1 MACQEIWIRVAI
13 ANPMAHARHPVLE
26 VIAARVICLLAVL
39 LLAGCATPRR
49 PAPPDRFSVAAPV
62 GFPATVRSL
71 GSDRRFFVT
80 HLDELRRRVGAASG
94 GGPFNILALSGG
106 GAGGAFG
113 AGALVG
119 LGRRGAL
126 PQFAVVTGVSTGALL
141 APFAFLGPAWD
152 QELTEAFASART
164 EHLLRWRGF
173 GVLFRS
179 GVYQSKPLLELV
191 DHYVTDAM
199 IREVA
204 AQYEKG
210 RMLLVATTD
219 LDKEETTIWDMG
231 AIAAHGGESAR
242 TLFRDVL
249 VASASIPGLF
259 PPVLIRVSD
268 STGSYDEMHVDGST
282 SAPFFFTWEVAEVLA
297 IDAAELKN
305 ANLYIIINGQLGTTP
320 QTTRDKTFV
329 VLRRSFS
336 AQLMHALRATLERGV
351 EFARIYGM
359 NLKFARIPVEYP
371 YRGPLNFKP
380 EAMQAL
386 FNYAAG
392 CAAGGKLWTTAEQ
405 ALARTERT
413 MLPGSCP
420 GEPVGSE

>member
-1 MACQEIWIRVAI
+1 MKGRLGLSKVL
-13 ANPMAHARHPVLE
+13 ARRLPHGW
-26 VIAARVICLLAVL
+26 RSICLLAALSV
-39 LLAGCATPRR
+39 AGCAVSRQ
-49 PAPPDRFSVAAPV
+49 PAPPTRLSVAAPV

-71 GSDRRFFVT
+71 GSDRRFFLG
-80 HLDELRRRVGAASG
+80 HLEELRQRVGVAKSG
-94 GGPFNILALSGG
+94 SGAFNILALSGG

-152 QELTEAFASART
+152 QQLTEAFASART
-164 EHLLRWRGF
+164 EHLLHSRGL
-173 GVLFRS
+173 GVFFHS
-179 GVYQSKPLLELV
+179 GVYQGKPLVELV
-191 DHYVTDAM
+191 DHYVTEAM

-204 AQYEKG
+204 GQYQKG
-210 RMLLVATTD
+210 RVLLVATTD

-231 AIAAHGGESAR
+231 AIASHGGEPAR

-259 PPVLIRVSD
+259 PPVLIHVSD
-268 STGSYDEMHVDGST
+268 SQGSYDEMHVDGGT
-282 SAPFFFTWEVAEVLA
+282 SAPFFFTWEVAEILA
-297 IDAAELKN
+297 LDAEELKN

-320 QTTRDKTFV
+320 QTTRDKTIP
-329 VLRRSFS
+329 VLRRGFS
-336 AQLMHALRATLERGV
+336 TALMHALRATLELGV
-351 EFARIYGM
+351 EYARIYGM

-371 YRGPLNFKP
+371 YRGPLNFQP

-392 CAAGGKLWTTAEQ
+392 CAGSGKLWTTAEQ
-405 ALARTERT
+405 ALARTEQT
-413 MLPGSCP
+413 MPPGSCP
-420 GEPVGSE
+420 GDPAGAE

>member
-1 MACQEIWIRVAI
+1 MRLLALAPRGV
-13 ANPMAHARHPVLE
+13 P
-26 VIAARVICLLAVL
+26 VICLLAA
-39 LLAGCATPRR
+39 LAVAACASVSRR
-49 PAPPDRFSVAAPV
+49 PAPPTRLSAAAPL

-71 GSDRRFFVT
+71 ATDRRFFLT
-80 HLDELRRRVGAASG
+80 HLEELRRRVGAARG

-119 LGRRGAL
+119 LGRRAER
-126 PQFAVVTGVSTGALL
+126 PQFTVVTGVSTGALL

-164 EHLLRWRGF
+164 EHLLRSRGI

-210 RMLLVATTD
+210 RVLLVATTD

-231 AIAAHGGESAR
+231 AIASHGGEPAR

-249 VASASIPGLF
+249 AASASIPGLF

-268 STGSYDEMHVDGST
+268 SQGSYDEMHVDGGT
-282 SAPFFFTWEVAEVLA
+282 SAPFFFTWEVAQIMAL
-297 IDAAELKN
+297 DAEELKN
-305 ANLYIIINGQLGTTP
+305 ANLYVIINGQLGTTP
-320 QTTRDKTFV
+320 QTTRDKTIP

-336 AQLMHALRATLERGV
+336 TQLMHALRATLEAAV
-351 EFARIYGM
+351 EYARIYGM
-359 NLKFARIPVEYP
+359 NLRFARIPVEYP

-392 CAAGGKLWTTAEQ
+392 CAVSGKLWSTAEQ
-405 ALARTERT
+405 ALARTEQT
-413 MLPGSCP
+413 MAPGACP
-420 GEPVGSE
+420 GEPLGAE